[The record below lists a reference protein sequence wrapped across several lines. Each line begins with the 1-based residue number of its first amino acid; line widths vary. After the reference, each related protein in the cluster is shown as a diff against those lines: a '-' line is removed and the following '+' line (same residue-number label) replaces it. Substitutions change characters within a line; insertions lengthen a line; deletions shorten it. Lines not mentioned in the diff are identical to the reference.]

1 MNRKIFLFIVMLVS
15 LQTSISSQ
23 STQYF
28 RVTANNVVVR
38 KYPNVK
44 ARRVK
49 EGLGY
54 GFFNSYISLSKGAIV
69 FNEGKRKNG
78 YVLVSDT
85 YYYAM
90 TKWEDA
96 GWVAAKF
103 LIPAVK
109 CKDCSGEGVLN
120 QKCTHCNGEGCDW
133 CWRADGQM
141 VCESCDG
148 VGYR

>member
-1 MNRKIFLFIVMLVS
+1 MLVS
-15 LQTSISSQ
+15 MQTSISSQ

-54 GFFNSYISLSKGAIV
+54 GFFNSYISLSKGTIV

-96 GWVAAKF
+96 GWVAAKY
-103 LIPAVK
+103 LVPAVK

-120 QKCTHCNGEGCDW
+120 RKCSYCKGKGCHS
-133 CWRADGQM
+133 CFKADGKM
-141 VCESCDG
+141 ICEACSG